1 MLDVHVQW
9 CLSGLG
15 RRGPRTGAVV
25 VEESKG
31 GEIGRGAVMDVLE
44 VLNLMNSE
52 QD

>member
-1 MLDVHVQW
+1 MY
-9 CLSGLG
+9 SGVSLG
-15 RRGPRTGAVV
+15 LVGEGPGPGAVV